1 MIDDEFV
8 LKVPPKYTHRKRLD
22 SFFWS
27 FAMSMFS
34 IVAKGESSKRTV
46 RVESINLKFGPD
58 PEFEPEVMIRLKR
71 VGVLLNALD
80 PSNLHY
86 DHKRQ
91 GIANIRGAPIFL
103 WF

>member
-8 LKVPPKYTHRKRLD
+8 LKMLPKYTHRKRLD

-58 PEFEPEVMIRLKR
+58 PEFEHEVMIRLRR

-80 PSNLHY
+80 RSKLH
-86 DHKRQ
+86 
-91 GIANIRGAPIFL
+91 
-103 WF
+103 

>member
-8 LKVPPKYTHRKRLD
+8 IQVLPKCTHRKRLD

-58 PEFEPEVMIRLKR
+58 PEPEVMIRLRR

-91 GIANIRGAPIFL
+91 GIANIRGAPVFL

>member
-8 LKVPPKYTHRKRLD
+8 IQVLPKCTHRKRLD

-46 RVESINLKFGPD
+46 RVESINLKFGLD
-58 PEFEPEVMIRLKR
+58 PEFEPEVMTRLRKVR
-71 VGVLLNALD
+71 TLLNTLD
-80 PSNLHY
+80 RSSSTARN
-86 DHKRQ
+86 RQ
-91 GIANIRGAPIFL
+91 Q
-103 WF
+103 

>member
-1 MIDDEFV
+1 ML
-8 LKVPPKYTHRKRLD
+8 LKGSRQKK
-22 SFFWS
+22 
-27 FAMSMFS
+27 
-34 IVAKGESSKRTV
+34 KE
-46 RVESINLKFGPD
+46 RVENINLEFGPD
-58 PEFEPEVMIRLKR
+58 PEFEPEVMIPLRR

-91 GIANIRGAPIFL
+91 GIANIRGAPVFL